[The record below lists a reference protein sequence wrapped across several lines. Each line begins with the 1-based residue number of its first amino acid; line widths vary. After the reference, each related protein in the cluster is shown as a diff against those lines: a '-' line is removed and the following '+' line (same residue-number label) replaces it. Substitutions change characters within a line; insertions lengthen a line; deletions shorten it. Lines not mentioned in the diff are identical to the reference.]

1 MTRDLKLYFLLI
13 CLPAAVLTGLGV
25 LFLCRQSATA
35 ALHEGEMRRARI
47 ENLAA
52 SLQDIVNE
60 SGRTGA
66 VVRAALCRWEG
77 GAGVRNPVGAFTWS
91 PKDRLTW
98 STGFRDGQV
107 CPFPAGVGARLGEL
121 SRWNEW
127 TAVGKKRARRGLME
141 MGPATVL
148 WGRVDQTAYGLVFER
163 NPLVEETA
171 HVDAWLVGGILV
183 VLLACVLA
191 AGAWLMGRAAVKARR
206 DDETKTT
213 FLSNCSHEL
222 KTPLAGIGIWI
233 DLLRS
238 GRLQTDAKHAHAYEV
253 IARENARMVRLV
265 GNLLD
270 FSRLEQGRRR
280 YRPACLDL
288 VTLAE
293 EVVELVRGDF
303 PEHGVSVRAAGPC
316 RAWADADAVKQVLVN
331 LLGNAAKYAATAGRV
346 EVVVEMS
353 DGCSRLSVQ
362 DRGPGLSPGER
373 AHVFDRFY
381 RADDALNSRSAG
393 LGLGLSISRA
403 LAQDMDGTL
412 SVAARPGGGCI
423 FTLELPLDDGGGA
436 LDGKR
441 REESRK

>member
-35 ALHEGEMRRARI
+35 AQREGEMRRARI

-91 PKDRLTW
+91 AKDRLTW
-98 STGFRDGQV
+98 STGLRDGQV
-107 CPFPAGVGARLGEL
+107 CPFPAEVGARLGEL

-163 NPLVEETA
+163 NPLVEEAA

-191 AGAWLMGRAAVKARR
+191 AGDE
-206 DDETKTT
+206 DD
-213 FLSNCSHEL
+213 L
-222 KTPLAGIGIWI
+222 P
-233 DLLRS
+233 
-238 GRLQTDAKHAHAYEV
+238 
-253 IARENARMVRLV
+253 
-265 GNLLD
+265 
-270 FSRLEQGRRR
+270 
-280 YRPACLDL
+280 
-288 VTLAE
+288 
-293 EVVELVRGDF
+293 
-303 PEHGVSVRAAGPC
+303 
-316 RAWADADAVKQVLVN
+316 
-331 LLGNAAKYAATAGRV
+331 
-346 EVVVEMS
+346 
-353 DGCSRLSVQ
+353 
-362 DRGPGLSPGER
+362 
-373 AHVFDRFY
+373 
-381 RADDALNSRSAG
+381 
-393 LGLGLSISRA
+393 
-403 LAQDMDGTL
+403 
-412 SVAARPGGGCI
+412 
-423 FTLELPLDDGGGA
+423 LELFP
-436 LDGKR
+436 
-441 REESRK
+441 

>member
-13 CLPAAVLTGLGV
+13 CLPAAILTGLGLV
-25 LFLCRQSATA
+25 FLHRQSASS
-35 ALHEGEMRRARI
+35 ALREGEMRRAQV

-60 SGRTGA
+60 NGRTGE

-77 GAGVRNPVGAFTWS
+77 GTGVRSPVGAFTWS
-91 PKDRLTW
+91 PKNRLTW
-98 STGFRDGQV
+98 ATGLRDGQV
-107 CPFPAGVGARLGEL
+107 CPFPAGVGMQLEGLA
-121 SRWNEW
+121 RWNEW
-127 TAVGKKRARRGLME
+127 TAIGKKRARRGLME
-141 MGPATVL
+141 IGPATVL
-148 WGRVDQTAYGLVFER
+148 WGRVDQMAYGLVFDGH
-163 NPLVEETA
+163 PLGEEVVR
-171 HVDAWLVGGILV
+171 VDAWLVGGILV

-233 DLLRS
+233 DLLRG
-238 GRLQTDAKHAHAYEV
+238 GRLQTDAKRVHAYEV

-265 GNLLD
+265 ENLLD

-288 VTLAE
+288 VALAE
-293 EVVELVRGDF
+293 EIVELVRGDF
-303 PEHGVSVRAAGPC
+303 PEHGVSVCATGPC
-316 RAWADADAVKQVLVN
+316 RAWADADAVKQILVN
-331 LLGNAAKYAATAGRV
+331 LLGNAAKYAAAAGRV
-346 EVVVEMS
+346 EVVVEMA
-353 DGCSRLSVQ
+353 DGGSRLAVQ
-362 DRGPGLSPGER
+362 DRGPGLSPEER

-381 RADDALNSRSAG
+381 RADDALNSRSGG

-403 LAQDMDGTL
+403 LAQDMDGSL

-423 FTLELPLDDGGGA
+423 FTLELPPDDGGGA
-436 LDGKR
+436 LDGR
-441 REESRK
+441 RGEDRND